1 MELLCLAVLFVL
13 SGYVSWAVCKALRRA
28 AMLGGEENGEEVDS
42 AGDGKAGQLRESDP
56 QENRG
61 GEEAENM
68 KKIARRRK
76 KRR

>member
-1 MELLCLAVLFVL
+1 
-13 SGYVSWAVCKALRRA
+13 
-28 AMLGGEENGEEVDS
+28 MLGGEENGEEVDS

-61 GEEAENM
+61 GKEAENM